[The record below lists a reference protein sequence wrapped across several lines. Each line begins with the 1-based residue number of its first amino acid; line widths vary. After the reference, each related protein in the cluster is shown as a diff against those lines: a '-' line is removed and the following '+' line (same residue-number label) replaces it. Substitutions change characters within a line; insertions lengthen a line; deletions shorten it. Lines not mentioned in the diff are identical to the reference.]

1 MGGFLQL
8 NEHFINGGKI
18 MFKTLTIE
26 GREIGF
32 TANAATPFRFKQ
44 VFKKDLFAVF
54 TDAERAEKEGFEAVA
69 ELAYIMARQAEK
81 ADMGKLNEEDFM
93 SWLEDFGPMA
103 FAEAAED
110 VLNIYTDSAKSTAN
124 P

>member
-1 MGGFLQL
+1 
-8 NEHFINGGKI
+8 

-110 VLNIYTDSAKSTAN
+110 ILNIYTDSAKSTAN

>member
-1 MGGFLQL
+1 
-8 NEHFINGGKI
+8 

-32 TANAATPFRFKQ
+32 AANAATPFRFKQ
-44 VFKKDLFAVF
+44 VFRKDLFAIF
-54 TDAERAEKEGFEAVA
+54 TNAERAEAEGFESVT

-81 ADMGKLNEEDFM
+81 ADMNKLNEEDFL

-110 VLNIYTDSAKSTAN
+110 IMGVCTASTVSTAN